1 LAVSQENKVRH
12 RTSVPRGP
20 ETSVG
25 SMLQF
30 DSLVFVGFSKSDIR
44 PMYFLDKKGLNS
56 VQWLQ

>member
-1 LAVSQENKVRH
+1 
-12 RTSVPRGP
+12 
-20 ETSVG
+20 
-25 SMLQF
+25 MLQF